1 MKKGCTFGA
10 IPVAAACT
18 ARGVAQTSEFLRCDL
33 HGFGLDTVVV
43 HHLLA
48 QLGVAAQDDPLDI
61 LPLARI
67 LVNEVDGGDGVLIL
81 TDILGATPANLTLKL
96 LDPGRIEGVD
106 RVSYP
111 ALMAERLPATDVTP
125 FWRALAGWLMA

>member
-43 HHLLA
+43 H
-48 QLGVAAQDDPLDI
+48 PE
-61 LPLARI
+61 RI
-67 LVNEVDGGDGVLIL
+67 LH
-81 TDILGATPANLTLKL
+81 TDKTLRDAT
-96 LDPGRIEGVD
+96 
-106 RVSYP
+106 
-111 ALMAERLPATDVTP
+111 
-125 FWRALAGWLMA
+125 